1 MGNLRSKIFGNTQS
15 DAATP
20 APREP
25 TAADMLTL
33 SVLGNKVKEWAS
45 YLGEDVPK
53 GELAKGIMS
62 AQQIG
67 SIKSRYDAKYE
78 QDQQAAALKAQQD
91 AVANDPAVKAA
102 QAAAAQAEANAAAQA
117 AASRQAGIDAANA
130 QVNAVNAATNG
141 VAQRAAASGDSTAQ
155 ALDGGVSVDTNAN
168 SQVSA
173 SYDPRRR
180 FINQATASSAASV
193 SRGGSG
199 ISIS

>member
-141 VAQRAAASGDSTAQ
+141 VAQRAAAGGDSTAQ

>member
-1 MGNLRSKIFGNTQS
+1 
-15 DAATP
+15 
-20 APREP
+20 
-25 TAADMLTL
+25 MLTL

-141 VAQRAAASGDSTAQ
+141 VAQRAAAGGDSTAQ

>member
-1 MGNLRSKIFGNTQS
+1 MGDIFSKIRAQTPS
-15 DAATP
+15 PEP
-20 APREP
+20 APHADP
-25 TAADMLTL
+25 LDMLFAKK
-33 SVLGNKVKEWAS
+33 SAEKAQRYAS
-45 YLGEDVPK
+45 YLGEETPAPAGPGNIYTIRQVK
-53 GELAKGIMS
+53 ELER
-62 AQQIG
+62 
-67 SIKSRYDAKYE
+67 RYNAKYE
-78 QDQQAAALKAQQD
+78 ADQQAAALKAQQD

-117 AASRQAGIDAANA
+117 AATRQAGIDAANA
-130 QVNAVNAATNG
+130 QVNAVNAAANG
-141 VAQRAAASGDSTAQ
+141 AAQRAAASGDSTAQ